1 MAWRDTMS
9 MMKLRE
15 RVRTVF
21 LFWDLRDS
29 VVSLHGININEELPD
44 RCSSE

>member
-1 MAWRDTMS
+1 MS
-9 MMKLRE
+9 MMMKLHE

-29 VVSLHGININEELPD
+29 VVSLHGINEELPD
-44 RCSSE
+44 RFGE